1 MNMKFEAKVRYEKVC
16 ERTCRVK
23 MVTEKYLVEAVNF
36 AEAETRIHK
45 EMETFISGEFSVTN
59 INNVNYAEVIQTEG
73 DRWYKGKV
81 SFVSIDEDA
90 GREKKVSHNVLVQAD
105 DVKQA
110 FDNIQEAFKDMTV
123 DYTISSVADS
133 SIMDV
138 FFFDM
143 NLEENEEEEAAA

>member
-16 ERTCRVK
+16 EKSGRVK

-45 EMETFISGEFSVTN
+45 EMETFISGEFNVTN

-81 SFVSIDEDA
+81 SFVSIDENA
-90 GREKKVSHNVLVQAD
+90 GREKMVSHNVLVQAD

-110 FDNIQEAFKDMTV
+110 YDNIQEAFKGMTV
-123 DYTISSVADS
+123 DYTIASVADS
-133 SIMDV
+133 NIMDV

-143 NLEENEEEEAAA
+143 GLEESEEEEAA

>member
-16 ERTCRVK
+16 ERTGREK

-45 EMETFISGEFSVTN
+45 EMEAFISGQFNVTN
-59 INNVNYAEVIQTEG
+59 INNVNYSEVIQTEG

-81 SFVSIDEDA
+81 SFVSIDENA
-90 GREKKVSHNVLVQAD
+90 GREKMVSHNVLVQAD

-110 FDNIQEAFKDMTV
+110 YDNIQEAFKGMTV
-123 DYTISSVADS
+123 DYTIASVADS
-133 SIMDV
+133 NIMDV

-143 NLEENEEEEAAA
+143 NLEESEEEEAA

>member
-16 ERTCRVK
+16 ERTGRVK

-81 SFVSIDEDA
+81 SFVSIDENA
-90 GREKKVSHNVLVQAD
+90 GREKMVSHNVLVQAN

-110 FDNIQEAFKDMTV
+110 YDNIQEAFKDMTV
-123 DYTISSVADS
+123 DYTIASVADS
-133 SIMDV
+133 NIMDV
-138 FFFDM
+138 FFFAMD
-143 NLEENEEEEAAA
+143 LEENEEEEAA

>member
-16 ERTCRVK
+16 ERTGREK

-45 EMETFISGEFSVTN
+45 EMEAFISGQFNVTN
-59 INNVNYAEVIQTEG
+59 INNVNYSEVIQTEG

-81 SFVSIDEDA
+81 SFVSIDENA
-90 GREKKVSHNVLVQAD
+90 GREKMVSHNVLVQAD

-110 FDNIQEAFKDMTV
+110 YDNIQEAFKDMTV
-123 DYTISSVADS
+123 DYTIASVADS
-133 SIMDV
+133 NIMDV

-143 NLEENEEEEAAA
+143 NLEENQEEEAA

>member
-1 MNMKFEAKVRYEKVC
+1 MKFEAKVRYEKVC
-16 ERTCRVK
+16 EKSGRVK

-45 EMETFISGEFSVTN
+45 EMEAFISGQFSVTN
-59 INNVNYAEVIQTEG
+59 INNVNYSEVIQTEG

-81 SFVSIDEDA
+81 SFVSIDENI
-90 GREKKVSHNVLVQAD
+90 GREKMVSHNVLVQAD

-110 FDNIQEAFKDMTV
+110 YENIQEAFKGMTV
-123 DYTISSVADS
+123 DYTIASVADS
-133 SIMDV
+133 NIMDV

-143 NLEENEEEEAAA
+143 SLEESEEEEAA

>member
-16 ERTCRVK
+16 EKSGRVK

-45 EMETFISGEFSVTN
+45 EMEAFISGEFSVTN

-81 SFVSIDEDA
+81 SFVSIDENA
-90 GREKKVSHNVLVQAD
+90 GREKIVSHNVLVQAD

-110 FDNIQEAFKDMTV
+110 YDNIQEAFKGMTV
-123 DYTISSVADS
+123 DYTIASVADS
-133 SIMDV
+133 NIMDV
-138 FFFDM
+138 FFFYM
-143 NLEENEEEEAAA
+143 NLEEKEEEEAA